1 MVQVLLPARLLQ
13 EAAACAVL
21 GATLGAVRAFL
32 PVRGRAAFVP
42 DVLLSGVV
50 LLVCQSYAAGYSAAG
65 VLRWYMVLAAFAAA
79 LCTAGVLGIPLRALG
94 RGIGAA
100 LRLPVFCT
108 VLRCSPCAA
117 AALRLKLPANYA
129 GTRKEPQKNPKRT
142 CQTGGHC
149 CIIQTYQS
157 KRTDAEG
164 LLFRQERKAMTNTG
178 RKKRRKNAVVTMA
191 FRLFFVLL
199 LLSMLAAYISNQV
212 TISSKRAELE
222 TLNEQVA
229 QQQTENQELQR
240 VLSGDADQI
249 TEWVA
254 RDSYNYA
261 APNERIF
268 VDVTG
273 N

>member
-1 MVQVLLPARLLQ
+1 MANQSRKK
-13 EAAACAVL
+13 
-21 GATLGAVRAFL
+21 GGKRAFGKTL
-32 PVRGRAAFVP
+32 I
-42 DVLLSGVV
+42 L
-50 LLVCQSYAAGYSAAG
+50 
-65 VLRWYMVLAAFAAA
+65 
-79 LCTAGVLGIPLRALG
+79 
-94 RGIGAA
+94 
-100 LRLPVFCT
+100 
-108 VLRCSPCAA
+108 
-117 AALRLKLPANYA
+117 
-129 GTRKEPQKNPKRT
+129 
-142 CQTGGHC
+142 
-149 CIIQTYQS
+149 
-157 KRTDAEG
+157 
-164 LLFRQERKAMTNTG
+164 
-178 RKKRRKNAVVTMA
+178 
-191 FRLFFVLL
+191 LFFVLM

>member
-1 MVQVLLPARLLQ
+1 
-13 EAAACAVL
+13 
-21 GATLGAVRAFL
+21 
-32 PVRGRAAFVP
+32 
-42 DVLLSGVV
+42 
-50 LLVCQSYAAGYSAAG
+50 
-65 VLRWYMVLAAFAAA
+65 
-79 LCTAGVLGIPLRALG
+79 
-94 RGIGAA
+94 
-100 LRLPVFCT
+100 
-108 VLRCSPCAA
+108 
-117 AALRLKLPANYA
+117 
-129 GTRKEPQKNPKRT
+129 
-142 CQTGGHC
+142 
-149 CIIQTYQS
+149 
-157 KRTDAEG
+157 
-164 LLFRQERKAMTNTG
+164 MTNTG

-222 TLNEQVA
+222 TLNEQVT

-240 VLSGDADQI
+240 VLLALATDADQI